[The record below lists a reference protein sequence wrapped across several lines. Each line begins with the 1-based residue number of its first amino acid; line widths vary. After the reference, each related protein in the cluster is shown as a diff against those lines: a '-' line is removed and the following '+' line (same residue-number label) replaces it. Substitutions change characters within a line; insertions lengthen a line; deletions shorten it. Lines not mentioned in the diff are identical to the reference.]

1 MSQEHKELA
10 KMRYIT
16 TNSLVGI
23 VIGLFVV
30 TQITFLVVTP
40 SEVIEWNIA
49 GWILS
54 TNIAAVIL
62 TIIGNREVEKAR
74 ALSQKVYTPEL
85 TEAVI
90 FAGKLKTAIDA
101 EMSTQDDDIID
112 VAPALAVIIK
122 RIIENKT
129 RLEKLKNIKDDE
141 VFMSA
146 VEEVTRNV

>member
-1 MSQEHKELA
+1 MSEEHKELA

-23 VIGLFVV
+23 VVGLFVV

-74 ALSQKVYTPEL
+74 DLSQKIYTPEL

-90 FAGKLKTAIDA
+90 FAGKLKTAIDT
-101 EMSTQDDDIID
+101 EMSTQDDEIID

-129 RLEKLKNIKDDE
+129 RIEKLKNIKDDE

-146 VEEVTRNV
+146 VEEVTRDV

>member
-1 MSQEHKELA
+1 MSEEHKELA

-74 ALSQKVYTPEL
+74 DLSQKIYTPEL

-90 FAGKLKTAIDA
+90 FAGKLKTAIDT
-101 EMSTQDDDIID
+101 EMNSQDDELID

-129 RLEKLKNIKDDE
+129 RLQKLKNIKDDE

-146 VEEVTRNV
+146 VEEVTRDV

>member
-1 MSQEHKELA
+1 MTDEHKELA
-10 KMRYIT
+10 RMRYIT
-16 TNSLVGI
+16 TNSLIGI
-23 VIGLFVV
+23 VIGLFIV

-40 SEVIEWNIA
+40 SAEIEWNIA

-90 FAGKLKTAIDA
+90 FAGKIKTAID
-101 EMSTQDDDIID
+101 EELGNKDEDLIDI
-112 VAPALAVIIK
+112 APDLAIILK

-129 RLEKLKNIKDDE
+129 RIRRLKNIKNDE

-146 VEEVTRNV
+146 VEEVINDV